1 MQRKVRRG
9 TKPQNMRSSKAH
21 QVKAVRFVIGNG
33 GTGVALGAM
42 TSTLG
47 DLVIELS
54 PPVPGGAGNIIFL
67 SGDLTLSLMVLL
79 SVGINATE
87 YRVPFKHLE
96 KW

>member
-1 MQRKVRRG
+1 
-9 TKPQNMRSSKAH
+9 MRSSKAH
-21 QVKAVRFVIGNG
+21 QVKAIRFVICNG
-33 GTGVALGAM
+33 ETGVALGAM
-42 TSTLG
+42 TSRLG

-67 SGDLTLSLMVLL
+67 SGDLLLSLIVLL
-79 SVGINATE
+79 SVGINTTE